1 MLSIRSL
8 VERLDVFE
16 RNKVPLDLKVLGLAF
31 YIQLSSLRRAARAL
45 SEVHRV
51 SKTAVWRWVRKL
63 SEKISIDPPRIPRRL
78 VALDETCV
86 KVNGLEYWVYA
97 AIDADRNEVL
107 SMRVFPS
114 KNVLATKL
122 FMEEVLKY
130 CDGTPTFA
138 VDSAPWLMGALKGL
152 GLRYNVESFRR

>member
-1 MLSIRSL
+1 MLSIKSL
-8 VERLDVFE
+8 VKKLDIFE

-31 YIQLSSLRRAARAL
+31 YIQLSSLRRAARDL

-51 SKTAVWRWVRKL
+51 SKTAVWRWVGEL
-63 SEKISIDPPRIPRRL
+63 SEKICIDPPRIPRRL

-86 KVNGLEYWVYA
+86 KVNGLGYRVYA
-97 AIDADRNEVL
+97 AIDVDRNEVL

-114 KNVLATKL
+114 RNVLATKL
-122 FMEEVLKY
+122 FIEEVLKY

-138 VDSAPWLMGALKGL
+138 VDSPHGWQES
-152 GLRYNVESFRR
+152 LRSLA